1 MSHVTHMNGS
11 RHNYE
16 CGMSHIQMHLWQD
29 SFICHELYHLSRT
42 KLISNA
48 ACHINKC
55 SMSCTW
61 IRYVAHVTRLIH
73 MSRTLS
79 SITNETHIIWYFLY
93 VNSICRAC
101 DKTHSYVTNSII
113 YHERNSYHI
122 VCHVREF
129 DMSRMWQ
136 DSFICHEL
144 YHLSRTK
151 LISYGIS
158 CTWIRHVAHTN
169 ESCHRYAKYTH
180 VYYLNISVF
189 THTCIIWYICI
200 MYTSTLWSN
209 FHELYHQSRTNFMI
223 YLYYVHMCITSWGN
237 ALSLFV

>member
-93 VNSICRAC
+93 VNSTCRAYKWVLSQVC
-101 DKTHSYVTNSII
+101 KVYTCILSQYFCIYTH
-113 YHERNSYHI
+113 
-122 VCHVREF
+122 
-129 DMSRMWQ
+129 M
-136 DSFICHEL
+136 
-144 YHLSRTK
+144 YHL
-151 LISYGIS
+151 
-158 CTWIRHVAHTN
+158 
-169 ESCHRYAKYTH
+169 
-180 VYYLNISVF
+180 
-189 THTCIIWYICI
+189 
-200 MYTSTLWSN
+200 
-209 FHELYHQSRTNFMI
+209 I
-223 YLYYVHMCITSWGN
+223 YLYYVHINSVIQFSRTLSSITN
-237 ALSLFV
+237 ELYDLSVLCTHVYYQLRQRFVVVRVRWWSAVRS

>member
-1 MSHVTHMNGS
+1 MWHDTHINESRHTHEWVTSQLWVRHVT
-11 RHNYE
+11 Y
-16 CGMSHIQMHLWQD
+16 
-29 SFICHELYHLSRT
+29 T
-42 KLISNA
+42 NA
-48 ACHINKC
+48 L
-55 SMSCTW
+55 
-61 IRYVAHVTRLIH
+61 VTRLIH

-79 SITNETHIIWYFLY
+79 SITNETHIKCGMSHKQMQYVMY